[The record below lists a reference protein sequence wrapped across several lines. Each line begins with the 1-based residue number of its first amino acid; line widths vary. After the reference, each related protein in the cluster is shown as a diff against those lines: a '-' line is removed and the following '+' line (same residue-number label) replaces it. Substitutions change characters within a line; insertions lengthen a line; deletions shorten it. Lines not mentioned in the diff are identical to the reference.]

1 MSVMFDVDDFI
12 LKKKKV
18 QMKPSF
24 LDLNYRNGG

>member
-12 LKKKKV
+12 LKKKV
-18 QMKPSF
+18 QMKLNF

>member
-12 LKKKKV
+12 LKKKV

-24 LDLNYRNGG
+24 LDPNYRNGG

>member
-12 LKKKKV
+12 LKKKV

-24 LDLNYRNGG
+24 LDLNYRNGGL